1 MKKLGNVNAG
11 VQESTQDKLDVRAN
25 NSTVAQAD
33 SNGVKTDFAFRHP
46 NTITGNVTIASTE
59 NCVMAGPIQID
70 GTLVVNGT
78 LVIV

>member
-1 MKKLGNVNAG
+1 MKPIGDVSTG
-11 VQESTQDKLDVRAN
+11 VEEREQSKLDVRAN
-25 NSTVAQAD
+25 SSTVAQAD

-70 GTLVVNGT
+70 GSIIVNGT